1 MSWERNAWPA
11 QEPPPDF
18 ADRVA
23 TAIVIE
29 RMAWQ
34 RAHRTSSRPR
44 GRWLAAAAVAVSM
57 AAGAAWGL
65 ARLTHPVVH
74 PTAAAPAPSPEMA
87 VAPAPPT
94 AVRAD
99 PAMPQPEPIARTPK
113 PKRRPEPAAGT
124 TAGDAGAPPKVILP
138 RCNCAQAEGVCGCLE

>member
-11 QEPPPDF
+11 QEPPSDF

-29 RMAWQ
+29 RIAGQ

-44 GRWLAAAAVAVSM
+44 GRWLVAGAVAASM

-65 ARLTHPVVH
+65 ARFTHSARVPAV
-74 PTAAAPAPSPEMA
+74 PAPPDTAAPV
-87 VAPAPPT
+87 VAPAPPA

-99 PAMPQPEPIARTPK
+99 PAMPQPEPIARTPR
-113 PKRRPEPAAGT
+113 PKRRPEPAAS
-124 TAGDAGAPPKVILP
+124 AAAADAGGPPKVILP